1 MPQHLKDHSLKQLNS
16 QYVAKL
22 TPEELLHLS
31 TKLLH
36 DLKEARE
43 QLNQN
48 SSNSSKPPQQQASL
62 GKRTPYVSS
71 SPETTPIAK

>member
-62 GKRTPYVSS
+62 GKRTDSDTS
-71 SPETTPIAK
+71 RSTQG